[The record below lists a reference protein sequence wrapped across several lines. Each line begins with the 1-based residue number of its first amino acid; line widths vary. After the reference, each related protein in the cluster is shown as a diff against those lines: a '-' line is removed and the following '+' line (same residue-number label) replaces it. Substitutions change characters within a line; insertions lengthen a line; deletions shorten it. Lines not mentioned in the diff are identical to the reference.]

1 MTTPAQHLQ
10 HAAAMAAANTGMF
23 GVSLPS
29 SSSVPS
35 AAATASTS
43 AAHGNT
49 SSGDGGGQSAPPAV
63 PLSGPSTST
72 SHPVGGPP
80 STHSGAGPR
89 RTPFKA
95 QAPNK
100 ASAFNNK
107 KDKGDK
113 KTRSRLACGFQTGP
127 WSSRLAYQGPCDDVQ
142 QQRALAQARDQTR
155 AHPFTLAFSGLACK
169 STKQKCD
176 GPSRARLAP
185 PAKRIGARSEAT
197 FAASVGTDS
206 SEQSTP
212 SASSAPGTSRSQFIR
227 REREIDP
234 ASPLLI
240 ANHTVPCRRCEL
252 YGLECKFPPS
262 AGVVATTIASGSGVL
277 DGSAPVAI
285 KKFDEI
291 AARLRNIEAALNITS
306 TYTAEGYSP
315 MNATDSRSP
324 SRRSVSPASSDGL
337 ATADELD
344 KEKANPIHEINDSI
358 DMIVGKVQAR
368 AGDGG
373 IADGGLDDYG
383 APDVVKRGTLT
394 QHECQELF
402 DFFFC
407 SIHPWVMML
416 SLDEDRD
423 AMGVRSR
430 SSLLFHTILCLATSF
445 SSPFPSALH
454 TTLVSYVNA
463 ILAPQIL
470 NPQPHE
476 LTTDFLR
483 AMDLLNLYKPTQFS
497 TRRAEGKDVAESMR
511 ASKVNGLASW
521 MLQGI
526 LARSAERLDLASS
539 LSRFSRAYSAS
550 ASGIAIPKRLLR
562 DLRLYYWLLSN
573 DVHGNVQS
581 GRRCNMEGAAAL
593 TTTRLFSSLQL
604 QPYDV
609 RLAASVEMFEV
620 ARPILRSFSYE
631 RTRRIAQVDLDR
643 YNTGMAAWEEFWLPM
658 LQQQLAVDPLAMSVM
673 CPFAWFITLQF
684 NAAAYVSWK
693 EKRFS
698 STDSTDGA
706 FPDLK
711 QEPGL
716 MGGGGGGGGAGGP
729 KAKRARIEPRGLTQ
743 CEHDGLERCVR
754 AAEGLLFTLCE
765 ESRVVGA
772 WRTVQWEGAER
783 ADGWSKLT
791 LDQSI
796 VEVSKWGMDA
806 ITCVA
811 YIFPAVFLCK
821 LVNEG
826 ILTPNL
832 ELSRNPSVQ
841 VPWRYSQKLP
851 RLLELGAS
859 FLDSIALNP
868 HHPARAQA
876 HVLRTLLELGI
887 KGVPPSP
894 QPLRPTENGPPAVP
908 ESMAHYNLGA
918 QSMPGADGRMAGAY
932 ATSPQ
937 QHGPRWPTSLDSSS
951 ADRSQRRYP
960 PAAMPAS
967 GNQVL
972 ETYAALGPGRSAGSL
987 ASSPSG
993 KQPGS
998 INVDMA
1004 LTNVLDGFDPMWTE
1018 PGSNTGTTPQPI
1030 MYPF

>member
-23 GVSLPS
+23 GVAVPSNS
-29 SSSVPS
+29 SSQASQASQASPGT
-35 AAATASTS
+35 ATATPSTS
-43 AAHGNT
+43 AAHSN
-49 SSGDGGGQSAPPAV
+49 SSGHGGGQCAPPTTV
-63 PLSGPSTST
+63 PLSDPSSST
-72 SHPVGGPP
+72 SHPVVAP
-80 STHSGAGPR
+80 STIPGAALR
-89 RTPFKA
+89 RTPSKA
-95 QAPNK
+95 QALNK
-100 ASAFNNK
+100 TSGSNNK

-113 KTRSRLACGFQTGP
+113 KTRSRLAC
-127 WSSRLAYQGPCDDVQ
+127 
-142 QQRALAQARDQTR
+142 
-155 AHPFTLAFSGLACK
+155 LACK

-176 GPSRARLAP
+176 GPSR
-185 PAKRIGARSEAT
+185 
-197 FAASVGTDS
+197 
-206 SEQSTP
+206 
-212 SASSAPGTSRSQFIR
+212 
-227 REREIDP
+227 
-234 ASPLLI
+234 
-240 ANHTVPCRRCEL
+240 VPCRRCEL

-262 AGVVATTIASGSGVL
+262 AGVVATTIASGPRAI
-277 DGSAPVAI
+277 DGSAPVAM

-306 TYTAEGYSP
+306 TYAAEDDSP

-337 ATADELD
+337 ANADELD
-344 KEKANPIHEINDSI
+344 KSKANPIHEINDSI

-373 IADGGLDDYG
+373 IADGGSDDYG
-383 APDVVKRGTLT
+383 APDVVNRGTLT
-394 QHECQELF
+394 QTECQELF
-402 DFFFC
+402 EFFFC

-483 AMDLLNLYKPTQFS
+483 AIDLLNLYKPTQFS
-497 TRRAEGKDVAESMR
+497 TRRAEGKDIAESMR

-526 LARSAERLDLASS
+526 LARSAERLDLASV

-631 RTRRIAQVDLDR
+631 RTRRIAQVDLER

-658 LQQQLAVDPLAMSVM
+658 LQQQLAVDPLAMSVL

-698 STDSTDGA
+698 SSDSTDGN
-706 FPDLK
+706 FPDPK
-711 QEPGL
+711 QEPGV
-716 MGGGGGGGGAGGP
+716 MSGGGGGGGSGGPGGP
-729 KAKRARIEPRGLTQ
+729 KAKRLRIEPRGLTQ
-743 CEHDGLERCVR
+743 CEYEGLERCVR

-765 ESRVVGA
+765 ESRVTGS
-772 WRTVQWEGAER
+772 WRTVQWGGAER

-791 LDQSI
+791 LDQWI
-796 VEVSKWGMDA
+796 VEMSKWGMDA

-832 ELSRNPSVQ
+832 ELSRNPSFQ
-841 VPWRYSQKLP
+841 VPWQYTQKLP

-894 QPLRPTENGPPAVP
+894 QPLRRTEIGAPAVP
-908 ESMAHYNLGA
+908 GSLGHYNLA
-918 QSMPGADGRMAGAY
+918 SQSMPGADGRMGGAY
-932 ATSPQ
+932 TTSPQ
-937 QHGPRWPTSLDSSS
+937 QQSARWPPSLASSD
-951 ADRSQRRYP
+951 ADRSQGRYP
-960 PAAMPAS
+960 STALATS

-972 ETYAALGPGRSAGSL
+972 ETYSALGPGRASGAL
-987 ASSPSG
+987 ANSPSSN
-993 KQPGS
+993 QPS
-998 INVDMA
+998 SLSVDMA

-1018 PGSNTGTTPQPI
+1018 SGGWGWGHDLDGIGAGSSSRPSSNTGTTPQPNV
-1030 MYPF
+1030 YPF

>member
-23 GVSLPS
+23 GMALPS
-29 SSSVPS
+29 SSSGSVPS

-43 AAHGNT
+43 AAHGN
-49 SSGDGGGQSAPPAV
+49 SSTGDGGGQSAPPPAI

-72 SHPVGGPP
+72 SHPVGAP
-80 STHSGAGPR
+80 STQSGAGQR
-89 RTPFKA
+89 RTPLKA

-100 ASAFNNK
+100 ASASNNK

-113 KTRSRLACGFQTGP
+113 KTRSRLAC
-127 WSSRLAYQGPCDDVQ
+127 
-142 QQRALAQARDQTR
+142 
-155 AHPFTLAFSGLACK
+155 LACK

-176 GPSRARLAP
+176 GPSR
-185 PAKRIGARSEAT
+185 
-197 FAASVGTDS
+197 
-206 SEQSTP
+206 
-212 SASSAPGTSRSQFIR
+212 
-227 REREIDP
+227 
-234 ASPLLI
+234 
-240 ANHTVPCRRCEL
+240 VPCRRCEL

-262 AGVVATTIASGSGVL
+262 AGVVATTITSSSGVL
-277 DGSAPVAI
+277 DGSAPIAI

-306 TYTAEGYSP
+306 TYPAEGYSP

-324 SRRSVSPASSDGL
+324 SRRSASPASSDGL

-373 IADGGLDDYG
+373 IAESGLDDYG
-383 APDVVKRGTLT
+383 APDVVNRSTLT

-454 TTLVSYVNA
+454 TTLVCYVNS

-643 YNTGMAAWEEFWLPM
+643 YNSGMAAWEEFWLPM

-716 MGGGGGGGGAGGP
+716 MGGGGGGPGGP
-729 KAKRARIEPRGLTQ
+729 KAKRARIEPKGLTQ
-743 CEHDGLERCVR
+743 CEHEGLERCVR

-772 WRTVQWEGAER
+772 WRTVQWGGAER

-796 VEVSKWGMDA
+796 VEMSKWGMDA

-841 VPWRYSQKLP
+841 IPWRYSQKLP

-887 KGVPPSP
+887 KGVPLSP
-894 QPLRPTENGPPAVP
+894 QSRPTENGHLAVP
-908 ESMAHYNLGA
+908 ESMGHYNLGA

-932 ATSPQ
+932 TTSPQ
-937 QHGPRWPTSLDSSS
+937 QQGPRWPTSLDSSS

-987 ASSPSG
+987 ANSPGG

-998 INVDMA
+998 INIDMA

-1018 PGSNTGTTPQPI
+1018 SGGWGWGNDLDGIGAGSSSRPSSNTGATPQPN